1 MKNPCIKLVF
11 RTFVLLIFCTSCLL
25 TQAQE
30 KEKKKEK
37 AEKKVNFAAIP
48 VVNYSNATGF
58 SLGVM
63 AQAFYNVSQK
73 DTISPV
79 SSSGVFGMYTTN
91 GTWFGALFQ
100 RLYLNEDRWRII
112 AAAGGGNINYQYFQ
126 EIPIFGS
133 GGFIG
138 YNTRADFAMLKV
150 ERKIVGK
157 FYFGVLGIYSNTKTV
172 FDLPEFIPPDLLTNE
187 RSMNSI
193 GYTLNYDMRDN
204 QINPYSGY
212 NLNFRNNF
220 YRDWIGSDDTF
231 ESFNFTY
238 NHFIPVKSNRDII
251 AARFHGAIATG
262 DVPFQGQNV
271 VGQDDIRGYTEG
283 RYRDNQVYALQ
294 AEYRH
299 RFENKFGVVGFFGM
313 ATAVETLSDIDKAPF
328 LPGGGLGIR
337 YMAIEKMRINIGLD
351 AALGKDD
358 WGVYFR
364 IGESF
369 GR

>member
-1 MKNPCIKLVF
+1 MLKQHLHSIYNI
-11 RTFVLLIFCTSCLL
+11 FVLLFLGLIGSFSN
-25 TQAQE
+25 AQE
-30 KEKKKEK
+30 ESKPQ
-37 AEKKVNFAAIP
+37 KKVNFAGVP

-58 SLGVM
+58 SLGAM
-63 AQAFYNVSQK
+63 GQAFYKISKK
-73 DTISPV
+73 DSISPV
-79 SSSGVFGMYTTN
+79 SSSGIFAMYTTN

-100 RLYLNEDRWRII
+100 RLYINKDRWRIL
-112 AAAGGGNINYQYFQ
+112 AAVGSGNINYQYFQ
-126 EIPIFGS
+126 EIPVFGT

-138 YNTRADFAMLKV
+138 YNTQANFAMLKV
-150 ERKIVGK
+150 ERKIIGK
-157 FYFGVLGIYSNTKTV
+157 LYFGLLGIYSNSKTV
-172 FDLPEFIPPDLLTNE
+172 FDLPEFIPPSLLTNQ
-187 RSMNSI
+187 RSMNSA
-193 GYTLNYDMRDN
+193 GYTLNYDKRDN

-212 NLNFRNNF
+212 NITFRNNF
-220 YRDWIGSDDTF
+220 YRDWIGSDDKF
-231 ESFNFTY
+231 ESYNFTY
-238 NHFIPVKSNRDII
+238 NHFIPIKSSRDII
-251 AARFHGAIATG
+251 ATRFHTAIATG

-299 RFENKFGVVGFFGM
+299 RFKNKFGMVGFFGM
-313 ATAVETLSDIDKAPF
+313 ATAVETLSDLNRAPF

>member
-1 MKNPCIKLVF
+1 MKIQLRNSNY
-11 RTFVLLIFCTSCLL
+11 TFLIVLCLSSSIAFS
-25 TQAQE
+25 Q
-30 KEKKKEK
+30 KKDK
-37 AEKKVNFAAIP
+37 AAKKVNFTAVP

-58 SLGVM
+58 SLGAM
-63 AQAFYNVSQK
+63 GQFFYKVNKK
-73 DTISPV
+73 DSISPV

-100 RLYLNEDRWRII
+100 RFYLDEDRWRIL
-112 AAAGGGNINYQYFQ
+112 ASVGAGNINYQYYQ
-126 EIPIFGS
+126 EIPNFG

-138 YNTRADFAMLKV
+138 YNTKADFAALKV

-157 FYFGVLGIYSNTKTV
+157 LYFGLMGIYSNSKLTY
-172 FDLPEFIPPDLLTNE
+172 DLPDFIPPELLTSYF
-187 RSMNSI
+187 RMNSI
-193 GYTLNYDMRDN
+193 GYSFNFDERDN
-204 QINPYSGY
+204 QINPYKGY
-212 NLNFRNNF
+212 NIAFKNNF
-220 YRDWIGSDDTF
+220 YRDWIGSDDKF
-231 ESFNFTY
+231 ESFDITY
-238 NHFIPVKSNRDII
+238 NHFIPIKSNKNII
-251 AARFHGAIATG
+251 ATRFRAALASGN
-262 DVPFQGQNV
+262 VPFQGQNV
-271 VGQDDIRGYTEG
+271 VGQDDIRGYSEG

-299 RFENKFGVVGFFGM
+299 RFENKIGAVAFFGM
-313 ATAVETLSDIDKAPF
+313 ATAVEKLSDINKGPF

-337 YMAIEKMRINIGLD
+337 YMAIEKMRINVGID